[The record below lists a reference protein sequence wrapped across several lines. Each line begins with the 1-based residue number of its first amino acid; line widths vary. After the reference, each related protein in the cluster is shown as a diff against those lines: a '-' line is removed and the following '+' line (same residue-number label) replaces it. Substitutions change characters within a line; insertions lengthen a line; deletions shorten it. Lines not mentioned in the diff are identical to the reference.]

1 MTRNLFPQ
9 TLPSRLLS
17 PGRRVAAACGLSV
30 FAGWLVAAVAPPLPE
45 SALSGGELTVADA
58 SQSAYLQPAP
68 ALDAGLRKQFAE
80 GQRLFNTRWAFYWF
94 EDGMWGR
101 GPTSNADSCAAC
113 HRGNGRGSPD
123 APAQAAGGRAHEC
136 SAPPQGP
143 ARDSSPQ
150 HLCRRIE
157 AAPLSLV
164 VRVSLPGSTA
174 SGAPNPHP
182 HYGEQLQTFGVP
194 RLLPAEAAVHIDW
207 SERSVAFADG
217 EVVRLRTPRLRIED
231 LAFGP
236 LGPQAMTSVRMA
248 PPLIGMGLLEA
259 VADQT
264 ILQLAA
270 REPVDGIAGK
280 PNLAWDML
288 AQRPAPGRF
297 GLKANHP
304 TLRQQ
309 IAAAFFAD
317 LGLSTEM
324 FPAQNCPPVQ
334 KTCKEM
340 LFAGNPEIT
349 TQRLNAME
357 AYLRTLAVPARR
369 NVDHPQVLRGAELF
383 ESARCAVCHV
393 PQLRTGAFPAA
404 PWLANQII
412 RPYTDLLTHDMGEEL
427 ADNRPDYQ
435 AGGREWRTPPL
446 WGLGLTQTVNGNTAL
461 LHDGRAR
468 NPTEAIM
475 WHGGEA
481 TVSREAFRHMAKTDR
496 DALLAFLASL

>member
-1 MTRNLFPQ
+1 MLHRLFSPV
-9 TLPSRLLS
+9 RLA
-17 PGRRVAAACGLSV
+17 AAACCLSV
-30 FAGWLVAAVAPPLPE
+30 FAGWLVAADAPHL
-45 SALSGGELTVADA
+45 SGSVLSGGTLTVIDA
-58 SQSAYLQPAP
+58 SEAAYLQPAP
-68 ALDAGLRKQFAE
+68 ALDAGARKQFAE
-80 GQRLFNTRWAFYWF
+80 GHRLFNTQWAFYWF

-101 GPTSNADSCAAC
+101 GPTSNADSCVAC

-123 APAQAAGGRAHEC
+123 APAQTAGDRAHEC

-143 ARDSSPQ
+143 ERDSSPQ
-150 HLCRRIE
+150 LLCRRIE
-157 AAPLSLV
+157 ASPLSLV
-164 VRVSLPGSTA
+164 VRVSLPGNTS

-207 SERSVAFADG
+207 SEHAVELAGG
-217 EVVRLRTPRLRIED
+217 ELVRLRTPRVRID
-231 LAFGP
+231 KLAFGP
-236 LGPQAMTSVRMA
+236 LGPETMTSVRMT

-259 VADQT
+259 ISDEA

-270 REPVDGIAGK
+270 REPVEGIAGR
-280 PNLAWDML
+280 PNLAWDIT

-309 IAAAFFAD
+309 IAAAFFGD
-317 LGLSTEM
+317 LGLSTEL
-324 FPAQNCPPVQ
+324 FPQQNCPPIQ
-334 KTCKEM
+334 KTCSEM
-340 LFAGNPEIT
+340 MFAGNPEIT
-349 TQRLNAME
+349 AQRLNAIE
-357 AYLRTLAVPARR
+357 AYLRSLAVPARR
-369 NVDHPQVLRGAELF
+369 NVDHPTVMHGARVF
-383 ESARCAVCHV
+383 DSAHCAICHV
-393 PQLRTGAFPAA
+393 PELRTGAFPAA
-404 PWLANQII
+404 PLLANQTIH
-412 RPYTDLLTHDMGEEL
+412 PYTDLLLHDMGEEL
-427 ADNRPDYQ
+427 ADHRPDYK

-446 WGLGLTQTVNGNTAL
+446 WGLGLTETVNGNSAL

-481 TVSREAFRHMAKTDR
+481 TVSREAFRAMPKEDR

>member
-1 MTRNLFPQ
+1 M
-9 TLPSRLLS
+9 SRLSS
-17 PGRRVAAACGLSV
+17 PSALLRRLYSRGRRIAVACFVSV
-30 FAGWLVAAVAPPLPE
+30 FAGWLSAAEAPRL
-45 SALSGGELTVADA
+45 STLALSGGALTVADA
-58 SQSAYLQPAP
+58 SEAAYLQPAP
-68 ALDAGLRKQFAE
+68 VLAGDALKQFTE
-80 GQRLFNTRWAFYWF
+80 GHRLFNTRWAFYWF

-101 GPTSNADSCAAC
+101 GPTSNADSCVAC

-123 APAQAAGGRAHEC
+123 APTVTKVQRIHEC

-143 ARDSSPQ
+143 KRDSSPQ

-157 AAPLSLV
+157 GAPLSLV
-164 VRVSLPGSTA
+164 VRVSLPGSTD

-194 RLLPAEAAVHIDW
+194 RLLPAEAAVHVDW
-207 SERSVAFADG
+207 IERSAVLADG
-217 EVVRLRTPRLRIED
+217 EEVRLRAPRLRIED

-236 LGPQAMTSVRMA
+236 LGPDVMTSVRMA
-248 PPLIGMGLLEA
+248 PPLIGMGLLDA
-259 VADQT
+259 VPDQT

-270 REPVDGIAGK
+270 REPLDGISGK
-280 PNLAWDML
+280 PNLAWDM
-288 AQRPAPGRF
+288 AARRPAPGRF

-317 LGLSTEM
+317 LGLSTEL
-324 FPAQNCPPVQ
+324 FPEQNCPPVQ

-369 NVDHPQVLRGAELF
+369 NVDDPQVLRGAELF
-383 ESARCAVCHV
+383 DSARCAVCHV
-393 PQLRTGAFPAA
+393 PELRTGDFPAA
-404 PWLANQII
+404 PLLANQLI
-412 RPYTDLLTHDMGEEL
+412 RPYTDLLLHDMGEEL
-427 ADNRPDYQ
+427 ADQRPDYQ

-446 WGLGLTQTVNGNTAL
+446 WGLGLSQTVNGNSAL

-468 NPTEAIM
+468 NPVEAIM

-481 TVSREAFRHMAKTDR
+481 TVSREAFRTMAKTDR
-496 DALLAFLASL
+496 EALLAFLASL